1 MKNNFFKISTLVCLM
16 ISSVAHARDRGENM
30 IINEDNNNNVVI
42 IQGSNINY
50 SSGSNLIKASYNFV
64 REDRKADSF
73 NEITIKCPAIIKYKK
88 GSQGEVKI
96 KAPDNVMKSITTTV
110 SNNKLVIELSENFSF
125 NGPIEFEITGDDLN
139 NIVVEGKA
147 NIVIDDL
154 NTKNLNISVSGSSDL
169 HIKGKV
175 NNLSVSVSG
184 LGNIHADKLK
194 AENVLVAISGSG
206 TVEAYAS
213 NSSELNVSGLGNV
226 NIFGKPKN
234 RKENV
239 TGVGHIKY
247 Y

>member
-16 ISSVAHARDRGENM
+16 ISSVAHARDHGENM

-50 SSGSNLIKASYNFV
+50 SSGSNLTKASYNFV
-64 REDRKADSF
+64 REDRKVDSF